1 MIKIRLA
8 YAIAA
13 AVVVL
18 AGLASRRYRPELPHF
33 LGEYGGDTLWALM
46 VFLLISVV
54 MPGNP
59 LKMRATAALII
70 SFFVEFSQLYQ
81 ASWIVSIRQTKLGGL
96 ILGHGFL
103 WTDFICYFVG
113 LVIGAFS
120 ESILCVLKSKYP
132 KRPRSVN

>member
-1 MIKIRLA
+1 MLKIRLA

-13 AVVVL
+13 AVVIV
-18 AGLASRRYRPELPHF
+18 AGLASRKYRLELPLI

-113 LVIGAFS
+113 IVIGAFS

>member
-46 VFLLISVV
+46 VFLLISILV
-54 MPGNP
+54 PQHP
-59 LKMRATAALII
+59 LRMRATAALII
-70 SFFVEFSQLYQ
+70 SFLVEISQLYQ
-81 ASWIVSIRQTKLGGL
+81 APWIVSIRQTTLGSL

-103 WTDFICYFVG
+103 WTDFACYTIGIMIG
-113 LVIGAFS
+113 LWPEITIYS
-120 ESILCVLKSKYP
+120 SIN
-132 KRPRSVN
+132 KRSHTTDH